1 MSGFLN
7 VRYSSA
13 TTISPRGELVNR
25 LTSARPFSANDK
37 ICSHSKSVGR
47 LYADGMSPSA
57 SATTA
62 QISAALG
69 SLGQGSVVSEVAERL
84 LAFFTSGEIAVGTR
98 LPAERQLAASLGVGR
113 SAVREALAA
122 LEILGIV
129 VVRPGSG
136 TYLRDGVSEL
146 LPRTLSWGMML
157 GAPRTRELVE
167 LRSGLEVQAAQL
179 AAERITGESLS
190 RMQSHLEAMSAA
202 LEDLAAFVEADAA
215 FHREIAL
222 ASGNQVL
229 QELLQSIRSL
239 LRIWVDRALTDE
251 GHAAAA
257 LKEHTEIYRALAAR
271 DPEGVSLAMRS
282 HMDTASRRLLA
293 GFDASQ

>member
-1 MSGFLN
+1 M
-7 VRYSSA
+7 
-13 TTISPRGELVNR
+13 
-25 LTSARPFSANDK
+25 
-37 ICSHSKSVGR
+37 
-47 LYADGMSPSA
+47 
-57 SATTA
+57 
-62 QISAALG
+62 
-69 SLGQGSVVSEVAERL
+69 
-84 LAFFTSGEIAVGTR
+84 
-98 LPAERQLAASLGVGR
+98 
-113 SAVREALAA
+113 
-122 LEILGIV
+122 EILGIV

-146 LPRTLSWGMML
+146 LPRTLSWGLML

-179 AAERITGESLS
+179 AAERITDEALG
-190 RMQSHLEAMSAA
+190 RMRGNLDTMART
-202 LEDLAAFVEADAA
+202 LDDLAAFVEADAA
-215 FHREIAL
+215 FHREIAA

-257 LKEHTEIYRALAAR
+257 LKEHATIYEALAAR
-271 DPEGVSLAMRS
+271 DAEAVTATMRS
-282 HMDTASRRLLA
+282 HMQTASRRLLA

>member
-1 MSGFLN
+1 MSIN
-7 VRYSSA
+7 PSSLSTA
-13 TTISPRGELVNR
+13 KISE
-25 LTSARPFSANDK
+25 
-37 ICSHSKSVGR
+37 
-47 LYADGMSPSA
+47 
-57 SATTA
+57 
-62 QISAALG
+62 ALG
-69 SLGQGSVVSEVAERL
+69 SVGQGSVVSEVAERL
-84 LAFFTSGEIAVGTR
+84 LAYFTSGDIAPGTR

-136 TYLRDGVSEL
+136 TYLRDGISEL

-179 AAERITGESLS
+179 AAERITSE
-190 RMQSHLEAMSAA
+190 A
-202 LEDLAAFVEADAA
+202 LERMKGNLATMAANLDDLAAFVEADAA
-215 FHREIAL
+215 FHREIAEG
-222 ASGNQVL
+222 SGNQVL

-257 LKEHTEIYRALAAR
+257 LKEHTEIHAALEAR
-271 DPEGVSLAMRS
+271 DPAAVTASMRS
-282 HMDTASRRLLA
+282 HMQTASRRLLLS
-293 GFDASQ
+293 FDASQ

>member
-1 MSGFLN
+1 VSVN
-7 VRYSSA
+7 SSA
-13 TTISPRGELVNR
+13 LSRAKISE
-25 LTSARPFSANDK
+25 
-37 ICSHSKSVGR
+37 
-47 LYADGMSPSA
+47 
-57 SATTA
+57 
-62 QISAALG
+62 ALG
-69 SLGQGSVVSEVAERL
+69 SIGQGSVVSEVAERL
-84 LAFFTSGEIAVGTR
+84 LGYFTSGDIAPGTR

-136 TYLRDGVSEL
+136 TYLRDGISEL

-157 GAPRTRELVE
+157 GEPRTRELVE

-179 AAERITGESLS
+179 AAERITKEALE
-190 RMQSHLEAMSAA
+190 RMQANLDTMAGN
-202 LEDLAAFVEADAA
+202 LDDLTAFVEADAA
-215 FHREIAL
+215 FHREIAEG
-222 ASGNQVL
+222 AGNQVL
-229 QELLQSIRSL
+229 HELLQSIRSL

-257 LKEHTEIYRALAAR
+257 LKEHMEIHAALMAR
-271 DPEGVSLAMRS
+271 DSAAVAATMRS
-282 HMDTASRRLLA
+282 HMETASRRLLI

>member
-1 MSGFLN
+1 VPTN
-7 VRYSSA
+7 ASSL
-13 TTISPRGELVNR
+13 S
-25 LTSARPFSANDK
+25 
-37 ICSHSKSVGR
+37 
-47 LYADGMSPSA
+47 
-57 SATTA
+57 TA
-62 QISAALG
+62 QISEALG
-69 SLGQGSVVSEVAERL
+69 SVGQGSVVSEVAERL
-84 LAFFTSGEIAVGTR
+84 LAYFTSGNIAPGTR

-167 LRSGLEVQAAQL
+167 LRSGLEVQAAEL
-179 AAERITGESLS
+179 AAERITDDALD
-190 RMQSHLEAMSAA
+190 RMQANLNTMAA
-202 LEDLAAFVEADAA
+202 SLDDLAAFVEADAA
-215 FHREIAL
+215 FHREIAEG
-222 ASGNQVL
+222 SGNQVL

-257 LKEHTEIYRALAAR
+257 LKEHAEIHAALKSR
-271 DPEGVSLAMRS
+271 DPAAVLVSMRS
-282 HMDTASRRLLA
+282 HMETASRRLLI

>member
-1 MSGFLN
+1 MST
-7 VRYSSA
+7 SSA
-13 TTISPRGELVNR
+13 
-25 LTSARPFSANDK
+25 AAAAK
-37 ICSHSKSVGR
+37 
-47 LYADGMSPSA
+47 
-57 SATTA
+57 
-62 QISAALG
+62 ISAALG
-69 SLGQGSVVSEVAERL
+69 SMEHGSVVSEVAERL
-84 LAFFTSGEIAVGTR
+84 LAYFTSGEIAPGTR

-146 LPRTLSWGMML
+146 LPRTLSWGLML
-157 GAPRTRELVE
+157 GEPRTRELIE
-167 LRSGLEVQAAQL
+167 LRGGLEVQAVQL
-179 AAERITGESLS
+179 AAERITDEALA
-190 RMQSHLEAMSAA
+190 RMRSNLAVMEAN
-202 LEDLAAFVEADAA
+202 LDDLTAFVEADAA
-215 FHREIAL
+215 FHREIAV

-257 LKEHTEIYRALAAR
+257 LAEHWDIYKALERRAGTAA
-271 DPEGVSLAMRS
+271 EGAMRS
-282 HMDTASRRLLA
+282 HMGTAARRLLA
-293 GFDASQ
+293 RYDLQETE

>member
-1 MSGFLN
+1 M
-7 VRYSSA
+7 
-13 TTISPRGELVNR
+13 VNR
-25 LTSARPFSANDK
+25 LMNQCFELGNPSSGCYPVGMTTDSSAIRQ
-37 ICSHSKSVGR
+37 
-47 LYADGMSPSA
+47 M
-57 SATTA
+57 T
-62 QISAALG
+62 AALAP
-69 SLGQGSVVSEVAERL
+69 LEQGSVVSEVAERL
-84 LAFFTSGEIAVGTR
+84 LAYFTSGDIAPGTR
-98 LPAERQLAASLGVGR
+98 LPAERQLSATLGVGR

-179 AAERITGESLS
+179 AAGRISDEALG
-190 RMQSHLEAMSAA
+190 RMQDHLDIMAA
-202 LEDLAAFVEADAA
+202 NLGDLGAFIEADAA
-215 FHREIAL
+215 FHQEIAEG
-222 ASGNQVL
+222 SGNQVL
-229 QELLQSIRSL
+229 QDLLQSIRSL
-239 LRIWVDRALTDE
+239 LRIWVDRALNDE

-257 LKEHTEIYRALAAR
+257 LKEHTEIYAALKAR
-271 DPEGVSLAMRS
+271 DPVAVTATMQS
-282 HMDTASRRLLA
+282 HMETASQRLLL

>member
-1 MSGFLN
+1 VS
-7 VRYSSA
+7 VESA
-13 TTISPRGELVNR
+13 
-25 LTSARPFSANDK
+25 
-37 ICSHSKSVGR
+37 
-47 LYADGMSPSA
+47 A
-57 SATTA
+57 STA
-62 QISAALG
+62 KISAALG
-69 SLGQGSVVSEVAERL
+69 SVGQGSVVSEVAERL
-84 LAFFTSGEIAVGTR
+84 LAFFTSGDIAPGTR
-98 LPAERQLAASLGVGR
+98 LPAERTLAASLGVGR

-146 LPRTLSWGMML
+146 LPRTLSWGLML

-179 AAERITGESLS
+179 AAERITGEALD
-190 RMQSHLEAMSAA
+190 RMRGNLDTMAGT
-202 LEDLAAFVEADAA
+202 LDDLVAFVEADAA
-215 FHREIAL
+215 FHREIAA

-229 QELLQSIRSL
+229 RELLQSIRSL

-257 LKEHTEIYRALAAR
+257 LKEHTRIYEALVAR
-271 DPEGVSLAMRS
+271 DGEAVTATMRS
-282 HMDTASRRLLA
+282 HMQTASRRLLA

>member
-1 MSGFLN
+1 MNPSPL
-7 VRYSSA
+7 STSK
-13 TTISPRGELVNR
+13 ISE
-25 LTSARPFSANDK
+25 
-37 ICSHSKSVGR
+37 
-47 LYADGMSPSA
+47 
-57 SATTA
+57 
-62 QISAALG
+62 ALG
-69 SLGQGSVVSEVAERL
+69 SLGPQSVVSEVAERL
-84 LAFFTSGEIAVGTR
+84 LAYFTSGDIAPGTR

-136 TYLRDGVSEL
+136 TYLRDGISEL

-179 AAERITGESLS
+179 AAERITSE
-190 RMQSHLEAMSAA
+190 A
-202 LEDLAAFVEADAA
+202 LERMKGNLEVMAANVNDLAAFVEADAA
-215 FHREIAL
+215 FHREIAEG
-222 ASGNQVL
+222 SGNQVL

-257 LKEHTEIYRALAAR
+257 LKEHTEIHAALEAR
-271 DPEGVSLAMRS
+271 DPAAVSATMRS
-282 HMDTASRRLLA
+282 HMETASRRLLL
-293 GFDASQ
+293 GFNASQ

>member
-1 MSGFLN
+1 MSID
-7 VRYSSA
+7 SA
-13 TTISPRGELVNR
+13 
-25 LTSARPFSANDK
+25 
-37 ICSHSKSVGR
+37 
-47 LYADGMSPSA
+47 A
-57 SATTA
+57 STA
-62 QISAALG
+62 KISAALG

-84 LAFFTSGEIAVGTR
+84 LAYFTSGEIAVGTR

-129 VVRPGSG
+129 IVRPGSG

-146 LPRTLSWGMML
+146 LPRTLSWGLML

-179 AAERITGESLS
+179 AAERITDESLQ
-190 RMQSHLEAMSAA
+190 RMQANLETMAA
-202 LEDLAAFVEADAA
+202 SLEDLSTFVDADAA
-215 FHREIAL
+215 FHREIAA

-257 LKEHTEIYRALAAR
+257 LKEHAEIHRALAAR
-271 DPEGVSLAMRS
+271 DPEAVTSTMRS
-282 HMDTASRRLLA
+282 HMETATRRLLA

>member
-1 MSGFLN
+1 MPLN
-7 VRYSSA
+7 SSA
-13 TTISPRGELVNR
+13 LAAAKISE
-25 LTSARPFSANDK
+25 
-37 ICSHSKSVGR
+37 
-47 LYADGMSPSA
+47 
-57 SATTA
+57 
-62 QISAALG
+62 ALG
-69 SLGQGSVVSEVAERL
+69 SVGQGSVVSEVAERL
-84 LAFFTSGEIAVGTR
+84 LAYFTSGDIAPGTR

-136 TYLRDGVSEL
+136 TYLRDGISEL

-179 AAERITGESLS
+179 AAGRITDEALE
-190 RMQSHLEAMSAA
+190 RMQGNLAAMAA
-202 LEDLAAFVEADAA
+202 SLNDLAAFVEADAA
-215 FHREIAL
+215 FHREIAEG
-222 ASGNQVL
+222 SGNQVL

-251 GHAAAA
+251 GHAEAA
-257 LKEHTEIYRALAAR
+257 LKEHGEIFAALSAR
-271 DPEGVSLAMRS
+271 DADDVARTMRS
-282 HMDTASRRLLA
+282 HMETASRRLLA

>member
-1 MSGFLN
+1 
-7 VRYSSA
+7 V
-13 TTISPRGELVNR
+13 
-25 LTSARPFSANDK
+25 SAN
-37 ICSHSKSVGR
+37 S
-47 LYADGMSPSA
+47 AAA
-57 SATTA
+57 SAK
-62 QISAALG
+62 ISAALG

-84 LAFFTSGEIAVGTR
+84 LAYFTSGEIAPGTR

-146 LPRTLSWGMML
+146 LPRTLSWGLML
-157 GAPRTRELVE
+157 GEPRTRELVE
-167 LRSGLEVQAAQL
+167 LRGGLEVQAVQL
-179 AAERITGESLS
+179 AALRITP
-190 RMQSHLEAMSAA
+190 QA
-202 LEDLAAFVEADAA
+202 LERLRASLDIMAQNLADLAAFVEADAA
-215 FHREIAL
+215 FHREIA
-222 ASGNQVL
+222 AGSGNQVL

-257 LKEHTEIYRALAAR
+257 LAEHREIFRALEAGDPGAAAA
-271 DPEGVSLAMRS
+271 AMQS
-282 HMDTASRRLLA
+282 HMETAARRLLA
-293 GFDASQ
+293 GFEAAG

>member
-1 MSGFLN
+1 VSIN
-7 VRYSSA
+7 SYAQSSA
-13 TTISPRGELVNR
+13 KISE
-25 LTSARPFSANDK
+25 
-37 ICSHSKSVGR
+37 
-47 LYADGMSPSA
+47 
-57 SATTA
+57 
-62 QISAALG
+62 ALG
-69 SLGQGSVVSEVAERL
+69 SVGQGSVVSEVAERL
-84 LAFFTSGEIAVGTR
+84 LAYFTSGDIAPGTR

-129 VVRPGSG
+129 VVRAGSG
-136 TYLRDGVSEL
+136 TYLRDGISEL

-179 AAERITGESLS
+179 AAERITNE
-190 RMQSHLEAMSAA
+190 A
-202 LEDLAAFVEADAA
+202 LERMKGNLATMAASLDDLSAFVEADAA
-215 FHREIAL
+215 FHREIAEG
-222 ASGNQVL
+222 SGNQVL

-251 GHAAAA
+251 RHAAAA
-257 LKEHTEIYRALAAR
+257 LKEHTEIHAALEAR
-271 DPEGVSLAMRS
+271 DPGAVTASMRS
-282 HMDTASRRLLA
+282 HMETASRRLLI